1 MMKTLMNII
10 LIVALLC
17 GGAYLYHQYKQQ
29 KDTTNQVLAINQAIR
44 NDIVVALQQ
53 AQTSQ
58 DSVDILKIRLAQ
70 LRKQAATINHP
81 PIIIPPIDSPTII
94 TLCDTIRY
102 KNVIDTLQQS
112 LVIADEII
120 QLDSITIANLTN
132 TLANISVQTMRVDT
146 LVLSN
151 RQSIVSKIVLVGV
164 GVLIGLSIK

>member
-1 MMKTLMNII
+1 MMKTLMNIL

-29 KDTTNQVLAINQAIR
+29 KDTTNQVLATNQAIR

-58 DSVDILKIRLAQ
+58 DSVDILKTRLAQ

-81 PIIIPPIDSPTII
+81 PITILPIDSPTII

-102 KNVIDTLQQS
+102 KNVIDTLNQS

-120 QLDSITIANLTN
+120 HIDEAVIDSLTIAL
-132 TLANISVQTMRVDT
+132 LSIPPRLLQVDT
-146 LVLSN
+146 LVLRN
-151 RQSIVSKIVLVGV
+151 RPSIISKMILVVLIVLA
-164 GVLIGLSIK
+164 IK